1 MATEIL
7 EGTIDP
13 AEPRRNK
20 RGYMYFDELRF
31 RDKSGKERMLSKI
44 CAGGE
49 VATALCKGGEG
60 RFYLTRW
67 GGQNGVFGVRMKN
80 GVKAYSHY
88 NNMELIFWIGIGA
101 GAIMLVVYLMGYEG
115 RMITPVLI
123 GAALAVALIFFRK
136 HKAST
141 RAEYDRDSVP
151 G

>member
-31 RDKSGKERMLSKI
+31 RDKVGKERMLSKI

-49 VATALCKGGEG
+49 VATALRKGGEG

-67 GGQNGVFGVRMKN
+67 GGQNGIFGVRMKN
-80 GVKAYSHY
+80 GAQAYSHY
-88 NNMELIFWIGIGA
+88 NNMELIFWIGIAA

-123 GAALAVALIFFRK
+123 GAGLAVALIFFRK

-141 RAEYDRDSVP
+141 KAEYDRDTVP
-151 G
+151 R